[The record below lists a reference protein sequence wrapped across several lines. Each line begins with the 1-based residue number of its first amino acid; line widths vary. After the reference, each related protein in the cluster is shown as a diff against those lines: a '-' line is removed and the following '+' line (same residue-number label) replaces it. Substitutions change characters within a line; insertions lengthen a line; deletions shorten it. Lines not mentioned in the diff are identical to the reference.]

1 MSYREPLPPECPPE
15 TADEIN
21 LPRELFRLVRSVP
34 PVEEDFRSWRAEQ
47 PQQSLPKDLTECQ
60 ARGLSVY
67 SERRGLERILK
78 LQKFRGRWICRLRL
92 DMGAG
97 QIQQTGRPSHHTWWP
112 LADYDI
118 LAQCR
123 VETA

>member
-1 MSYREPLPPECPPE
+1 MTYGEPLPVGCPPDVAE
-15 TADEIN
+15 EIAQ
-21 LPRELFRLVRSVP
+21 PRELFRLVRSLP

-47 PQQSLPKDLTECQ
+47 PQRGLPKELTECQ

-67 SERRGLERILK
+67 AERYDLERILK
-78 LQKFRGRWICRLRL
+78 LPKFRGRWICRLRL
-92 DMGAG
+92 RAGAG
-97 QIQQTGRPSHHTWWP
+97 RIQQTGRPSHHTWWP

-118 LAQCR
+118 LGQCH